1 MQDFREEY
9 FWTRNFIQFG
19 QTGRSGTCFT
29 AGHKQ
34 PILRRIMEELR
45 IQMSAKGPY
54 TIKGYK
60 VVVVDSEGNEIEKE
74 GTVALCRC
82 GLSNKKPFCD
92 GAHRNCETL

>member
-1 MQDFREEY
+1 
-9 FWTRNFIQFG
+9 
-19 QTGRSGTCFT
+19 
-29 AGHKQ
+29 
-34 PILRRIMEELR
+34 
-45 IQMSAKGPY
+45 
-54 TIKGYK
+54 

>member
-1 MQDFREEY
+1 MHGSVG
-9 FWTRNFIQFG
+9 G
-19 QTGRSGTCFT
+19 QGYSIT
-29 AGHKQ
+29 
-34 PILRRIMEELR
+34 LRCVESPALPYR

>member
-1 MQDFREEY
+1 MKAASTVRRGGKGHLVSQ
-9 FWTRNFIQFG
+9 
-19 QTGRSGTCFT
+19 GTPT
-29 AGHKQ
+29 L
-34 PILRRIMEELR
+34 PYR

-92 GAHRNCETL
+92 GSHRNYETL

>member
-1 MQDFREEY
+1 MCSESCMHGSVGGQGYSMQ
-9 FWTRNFIQFG
+9 
-19 QTGRSGTCFT
+19 
-29 AGHKQ
+29 
-34 PILRRIMEELR
+34 MESPALPCR

>member
-1 MQDFREEY
+1 MWRAVCSESCKHGSGGGLREISLREP
-9 FWTRNFIQFG
+9 
-19 QTGRSGTCFT
+19 RSL
-29 AGHKQ
+29 
-34 PILRRIMEELR
+34 PYR

-54 TIKGYK
+54 MIKGYK
-60 VVVVDSEGNEIEKE
+60 VIVVDSEGNEIEKE

>member
-1 MQDFREEY
+1 
-9 FWTRNFIQFG
+9 
-19 QTGRSGTCFT
+19 
-29 AGHKQ
+29 
-34 PILRRIMEELR
+34 MEEIR

-74 GTVALCRC
+74 GTVALYRC

-92 GAHRNCETL
+92 GVHCNCETL

>member
-1 MQDFREEY
+1 MKAASTVR
-9 FWTRNFIQFG
+9 RG
-19 QTGRSGTCFT
+19 GKGHLVLRGTPT
-29 AGHKQ
+29 L
-34 PILRRIMEELR
+34 PYR

-60 VVVVDSEGNEIEKE
+60 VVLVDSEGNEVEKE

-92 GAHRNCETL
+92 GSHRNCETL